1 LKGNITLDPI
11 TIDPITSF
19 SSPTIESSILR
30 LDKLHPIVSGN
41 KWFKLRYYIEEAI
54 EHKASAIASFGGP
67 YSNHLV
73 ALAYAAKENNLKS
86 VGYVRATK
94 EDIIT
99 PSLQEALAYGMKLE
113 FIGRTHFQAIK
124 NDLLKTNNSNNLG
137 NNNVNNNDDNKNN
150 NKGNSIG
157 NNIDNVANNIDNVS
171 NNIDSNVYYIDEGGY
186 GALGAKG
193 AATILNEHCKDY
205 TTIIASV
212 GTGTML
218 AGLINAAAPNQ
229 KVIGIPILKNE
240 NSIEAEIKSLLTNSD
255 KPFTLLHSFHQG
267 GYAKTNPALISFM
280 NQLWTSEKIPT
291 DIVYTGKL
299 LFAVENLL
307 KENYF
312 QEGTKLLVIHSGGL
326 QGNRS
331 LPLGTLLY

>member
-1 LKGNITLDPI
+1 MKGSLRLDPI
-11 TIDPITSF
+11 TIDTIASF
-19 SSPTIESSILR
+19 SSSTMEASILR

-54 EHKASAIASFGGP
+54 SQSCSTIASFGGP

-73 ALAYAAKENNLKS
+73 ALAYAAKENNVKS
-86 VGYVRATK
+86 IGYVRATK
-94 EDIIT
+94 EDAIT
-99 PSLQEALAYGMKLE
+99 PSLQEAQAYGMQLE
-113 FIGRTHFQAIK
+113 FMGRTHFQEIK
-124 NDLLKTNNSNNLG
+124 NDLLKANQHRNIDINSNN
-137 NNNVNNNDDNKNN
+137 NTDYKN
-150 NKGNSIG
+150 GPT
-157 NNIDNVANNIDNVS
+157 
-171 NNIDSNVYYIDEGGY
+171 YFIDEGGY

-205 TTIIASV
+205 TTIIAAV

-218 AGLINAAAPNQ
+218 AGLIQAAALHQN
-229 KVIGIPILKNE
+229 VIGIPILKNE
-240 NSIEAEIKSLLTNSD
+240 ASIEAEIKTLLKDST
-255 KPFTLLHSFHQG
+255 KPFTLLHNFHQG
-267 GYAKTNPALISFM
+267 GYAKTNPALIAFM
-280 NQLWTSEKIPT
+280 NQLWVTEKIPT

-299 LFAVENLL
+299 LMAVDSLL

-312 QEGTKLLVIHSGGL
+312 KEGSKILVIHSGGL

>member
-1 LKGNITLDPI
+1 MKGTLTLDPI
-11 TIDPITSF
+11 SIDPITSF
-19 SSPTIESSILR
+19 SSSTMEASILR

-54 EHKASAIASFGGP
+54 SQSCSTIASFGGP

-73 ALAYAAKENNLKS
+73 ALAFAANQNNIKS
-86 VGYVRATK
+86 IGYVRATK
-94 EDIIT
+94 EDAIT
-99 PSLQEALAYGMKLE
+99 PSLQEAQAYGMQLE
-113 FIGRTHFQAIK
+113 FMGRTHFQEIK
-124 NDLLKTNNSNNLG
+124 NDLLKTNQQTS
-137 NNNVNNNDDNKNN
+137 
-150 NKGNSIG
+150 
-157 NNIDNVANNIDNVS
+157 IDN
-171 NNIDSNVYYIDEGGY
+171 DSTYFIDEGGY

-205 TTIIASV
+205 TTIIAAV

-218 AGLINAAAPNQ
+218 AGLIQAAALHQN
-229 KVIGIPILKNE
+229 VIGIPILKNE
-240 NSIEAEIKSLLTNSD
+240 ASIEAEIKNILKDSS
-255 KPFTLLHSFHQG
+255 KQFTLLHNFHQG
-267 GYAKTNPALISFM
+267 GYAKTNPALIAFM
-280 NQLWTSEKIPT
+280 NQLWETEKIPS

-299 LFAVENLL
+299 LMAVDSLL

-312 QEGTKLLVIHSGGL
+312 KEGSKILVIHSGGL

>member
-1 LKGNITLDPI
+1 MKGTLTLDPI
-11 TIDPITSF
+11 SIDPITSF
-19 SSPTIESSILR
+19 SSSTMEASILR

-54 EHKASAIASFGGP
+54 SQSCSTIASFGGP

-73 ALAYAAKENNLKS
+73 ALAFAANQNNIKS
-86 VGYVRATK
+86 IGYVRATK
-94 EDIIT
+94 EDAIT
-99 PSLQEALAYGMKLE
+99 PSLQEAQAYGMQLE
-113 FIGRTHFQAIK
+113 FMGRTHFQEIK
-124 NDLLKTNNSNNLG
+124 NDLLKTNQQTSI
-137 NNNVNNNDDNKNN
+137 D
-150 NKGNSIG
+150 KGSI
-157 NNIDNVANNIDNVS
+157 
-171 NNIDSNVYYIDEGGY
+171 YFIDEGGY

-205 TTIIASV
+205 TTIIAAV

-218 AGLINAAAPNQ
+218 AGLIQAAALHQN
-229 KVIGIPILKNE
+229 VIGIPILKNE
-240 NSIEAEIKSLLTNSD
+240 ASIEAEIKNILKDSS
-255 KPFTLLHSFHQG
+255 KQFTLLHNFHQG
-267 GYAKTNPALISFM
+267 GYAKTNPALIAFM
-280 NQLWTSEKIPT
+280 NQLWETEKIPT

-299 LFAVENLL
+299 LMAVDSLL

-312 QEGTKLLVIHSGGL
+312 KAGSKILVIHSGGL